1 MFRTSYKTCG
11 VGLLNTTFDDQETDL
26 LTQDREV
33 LTLLQEVLHLA
44 EDAKQSTAMC
54 PPRKPFLL
62 HRTTHRTDLLKC
74 RRRRDLHEDWYTAKN
89 PSQEVLL
96 YRERNSG
103 PEMHRLGEAQGSEKL
118 GYDNDIEQTVNVV
131 VNLRDLTFCLFI
143 NQN

>member
-1 MFRTSYKTCG
+1 M
-11 VGLLNTTFDDQETDL
+11 
-26 LTQDREV
+26 
-33 LTLLQEVLHLA
+33 QEVLHLA
-44 EDAKQSTAMC
+44 EYAKHKQSTAVC
-54 PPRKPFLL
+54 PPRKPILL

-74 RRRRDLHEDWYTAKN
+74 SRRRDLHEDWYKAKN

-96 YRERNSG
+96 YREERDSG
-103 PEMHRLGEAQGSEKL
+103 PGIHRLGEAQGSEKL